1 MRRGEPR
8 NPPPGQSADHR
19 EERSRFGEHG
29 TKADREVRA
38 RALLAPGYLRR
49 RQECSG
55 RGLAAPA
62 RAQVA
67 GRMLR
72 RGVGHAG
79 W

>member
-8 NPPPGQSADHR
+8 NPPPDQSADHR

-29 TKADREVRA
+29 TKAGREVRA
-38 RALLAPGYLRR
+38 RGLPAPGYLHR

-55 RGLAAPA
+55 RGLATPA
-62 RAQVA
+62 RGQVA

-72 RGVGHAG
+72 RGVSHAG
-79 W
+79 R